1 MGGQGCL
8 VVQLIAH
15 LTQEPEVPGGIPG
28 SATFVPPSADSRR
41 AVVSYWRK
49 YVYKVLINSFVGI
62 NLPRNCVV
70 RLTDHSTTTIPIYCG
85 CKATK
90 QQQQQY
96 YIQRNNIVLSTVFIV
111 T

>member
-1 MGGQGCL
+1 M
-8 VVQLIAH
+8 VQLIAH

-41 AVVSYWRK
+41 AVVSYWGK
-49 YVYKVLINSFVGI
+49 YVYKVSINSCVGL
-62 NLPRNCVV
+62 NLPRNSVV
-70 RLTDHSTTTIPIYCG
+70 RLTDHPGTTILVYCG
-85 CKATK
+85 HKATK

-96 YIQRNNIVLSTVFIV
+96 YIQSNNIVLSTVFIV